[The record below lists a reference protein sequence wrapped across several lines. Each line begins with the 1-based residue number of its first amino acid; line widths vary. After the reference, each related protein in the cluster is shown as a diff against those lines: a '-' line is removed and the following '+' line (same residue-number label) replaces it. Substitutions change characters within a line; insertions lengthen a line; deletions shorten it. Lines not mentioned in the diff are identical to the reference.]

1 MSFVVAV
8 PEALA
13 AAASDLLNIGSVLSA
28 ANAAAA
34 SRTTGLAGRRCR

>member
-13 AAASDLLNIGSVLSA
+13 AAASDVANIGSALS
-28 ANAAAA
+28 
-34 SRTTGLAGRRCR
+34 

>member
-13 AAASDLLNIGSVLSA
+13 AAASDVANIGSALSA
-28 ANAAAA
+28 A
-34 SRTTGLAGRRCR
+34 